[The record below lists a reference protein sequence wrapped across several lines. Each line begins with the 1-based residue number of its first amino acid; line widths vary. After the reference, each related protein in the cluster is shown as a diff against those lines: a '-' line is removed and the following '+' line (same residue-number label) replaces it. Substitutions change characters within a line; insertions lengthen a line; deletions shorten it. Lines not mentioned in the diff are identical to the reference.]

1 MVYSTDTVPMSR
13 IRQYQQEG
21 FKILYEYV
29 DDINPDLIAPGRLD
43 MILERH
49 ESLIKDP
56 ATYVIATATRLYEN
70 VRKINPAAKAALIS
84 NGAECEKFPPDQK
97 TGEKE
102 YLSWL
107 RPDSV
112 KAGYYGA
119 MASWVDY
126 DLLKALADH
135 PEIQIIL
142 IGIEHDA
149 SLQESGIL
157 EYKKMSDFSEKR
169 PYEETCR
176 LMLHFF

>member
-1 MVYSTDTVPMSR
+1 M
-13 IRQYQQEG
+13 
-21 FKILYEYV
+21 

-102 YLSWL
+102 YLSCSAGFCESRLL
-107 RPDSV
+107 RGNG
-112 KAGYYGA
+112 KLGG
-119 MASWVDY
+119 
-126 DLLKALADH
+126 L
-135 PEIQIIL
+135 
-142 IGIEHDA
+142 
-149 SLQESGIL
+149 
-157 EYKKMSDFSEKR
+157 
-169 PYEETCR
+169 
-176 LMLHFF
+176 